1 MMITDAIIS
10 PLFKNLI
17 NRSGLHRLY
26 LLFCWS
32 GHVSTLGFP
41 KSFTHWSKSS
51 RYLVRVLRHSLLK
64 HRSTSF
70 TVNMHIFTSFFY
82 TFMYTHMSYA
92 TKFNHKNQDEIFSA
106 FVCFL
111 FIFLFCFQTCT
122 KARFAGNDLAT
133 CRNSITDLA
142 RRSCCLQA
150 TGVASPK
157 LPWPTRFRDVL
168 TGPMTWM

>member
-41 KSFTHWSKSS
+41 KSFTQWSKSS

-70 TVNMHIFTSFFY
+70 TVNMHIFTSFF
-82 TFMYTHMSYA
+82 FTHLCIHICHTQQNSTIKTRMR
-92 TKFNHKNQDEIFSA
+92 FFPHL
-106 FVCFL
+106 FVFCL
-111 FIFLFCFQTCT
+111 FFCFVANPVPRQGLLETT
-122 KARFAGNDLAT
+122 LQRAGIQLHILREDPAA
-133 CRNSITDLA
+133 CRPRGWHPRNSHGQHDFGM
-142 RRSCCLQA
+142 S
-150 TGVASPK
+150 
-157 LPWPTRFRDVL
+157 
-168 TGPMTWM
+168 